1 MLDEFE
7 RIRGSLRQ
15 PNEEVPSSALAALNG
30 AEGAAPADRRGH
42 APPPP
47 GSQIAQELRRG
58 HRARGRCDI
67 LLPGAPRSA
76 PARND
81 QHRPFPP
88 SVENRPPPRARGH
101 PCTQP
106 AAFRAPSLCPF
117 ALHPSAHAR
126 GVRICVRTTRWIA
139 ASGGYRGSAA
149 LTAPFYSPAPLVE
162 PLGSR
167 SVGEN
172 FHPPGATRSPRFQPA
187 LDARSPS
194 LIPCTQSCKRSRLK
208 KFFSPG
214 RACCSDCLR
223 VRRPPRL
230 PPDPVCPIPP
240 RRLPTG
246 PEKRKKD
253 APNPQNRRRDE
264 SLTSPLT
271 PKRSLT
277 APTRATEREADH
289 GQAPEESPRARRGD
303 GDDG

>member
-76 PARND
+76 PARQD

-88 SVENRPPPRARGH
+88 PVENRVLLPRARGH
-101 PCTQP
+101 PCTPP

-162 PLGSR
+162 PPVSR
-167 SVGEN
+167 S
-172 FHPPGATRSPRFQPA
+172 ATRNFPPKPPEPLPA
-187 LDARSPS
+187 
-194 LIPCTQSCKRSRLK
+194 
-208 KFFSPG
+208 
-214 RACCSDCLR
+214 RA
-223 VRRPPRL
+223 
-230 PPDPVCPIPP
+230 
-240 RRLPTG
+240 
-246 PEKRKKD
+246 
-253 APNPQNRRRDE
+253 
-264 SLTSPLT
+264 
-271 PKRSLT
+271 
-277 APTRATEREADH
+277 
-289 GQAPEESPRARRGD
+289 
-303 GDDG
+303 

>member
-7 RIRGSLRQ
+7 RIRESLRQ
-15 PNEEVPSSALAALNG
+15 PNEEVPSAIAALNG

-88 SVENRPPPRARGH
+88 SVEKPSSSPRAWASLHSAGRLPRPLVAPLRSTSLGTRAGRSHLRANDAMDRGIGRIPRVRGAHRAVLLPRAVGGTAWISLGRRGTFTPPP
-101 PCTQP
+101 
-106 AAFRAPSLCPF
+106 
-117 ALHPSAHAR
+117 
-126 GVRICVRTTRWIA
+126 TTR
-139 ASGGYRGSAA
+139 S
-149 LTAPFYSPAPLVE
+149 
-162 PLGSR
+162 
-167 SVGEN
+167 
-172 FHPPGATRSPRFQPA
+172 FQPA

-223 VRRPPRL
+223 VRRPPR
-230 PPDPVCPIPP
+230 PSPDPVCPIPP

>member
-1 MLDEFE
+1 MPP
-7 RIRGSLRQ
+7 RRQVPKSLR
-15 PNEEVPSSALAALNG
+15 NCAEVIELGDDAISYCLV
-30 AEGAAPADRRGH
+30 RRD
-42 APPPP
+42 PPPP
-47 GSQIAQELRRG
+47 ETINTAHFP
-58 HRARGRCDI
+58 HRSKTV
-67 LLPGAPRSA
+67 LLPARVGILALSRPPSA
-76 PARND
+76 P
-81 QHRPFPP
+81 
-88 SVENRPPPRARGH
+88 PR
-101 PCTQP
+101 
-106 AAFRAPSLCPF
+106 RAPSLYIPRHTRGAF
-117 ALHPSAHAR
+117 AFACER
-126 GVRICVRTTRWIA
+126 RD
-139 ASGGYRGSAA
+139 
-149 LTAPFYSPAPLVE
+149 
-162 PLGSR
+162 GSR
-167 SVGEN
+167 HRADTAGPRRSSRRCTPPRRWWNRLDLARSARN
-172 FHPPGATRSPRFQPA
+172 FHPPHTTRSFQPA
-187 LDARSPS
+187 RDARSPS